1 MCVCLGEEGWRKM
14 WGWGAEERKRFKP
27 LFSCLL
33 TRFNDIFEMEKA
45 NDESFM
51 HLVEGRSVSQ

>member
-1 MCVCLGEEGWRKM
+1 M